1 MGMSGNRSE
10 TPSDSLCTHT
20 TIFGY
25 SCKIDVISQLI
36 RRMLKGLR
44 YLWLMLCT
52 FPRDKI
58 KEFCLCALNRTL
70 DVRTM
75 GKGREKMKV
84 ETLFCICVLQRK
96 QLGLC

>member
-1 MGMSGNRSE
+1 VAWASYQVTDQRRHLIPYAL
-10 TPSDSLCTHT
+10 TPLD
-20 TIFGY
+20 FGY

-36 RRMLKGLR
+36 KRLLKGLR

-58 KEFCLCALNRTL
+58 KEFCLCASNRTL

-75 GKGREKMKV
+75 GKEREKMKV
-84 ETLFCICVLQRK
+84 ER
-96 QLGLC
+96 